1 MRSFVSCRR
10 QFAAFLFLLLA
21 GTGGYASEPLR
32 ERFLN
37 PPDEAKPRGYWVWPH
52 GNFDYSTIRKEL
64 ESFKAKGLGG
74 VDIFDLGVKDRKD
87 VIPPGPGFMSVE
99 QVDGIAFALAEAK
112 RLGLKL
118 GLIVSSSWNA
128 GGTWT
133 KPEHAYMNLVA
144 WKETVTGPTRYQR
157 VLPFPELPETSSKS
171 YGTFPL
177 TVPRDDAGK
186 PLFYEDV
193 AVIAYQVDEAGV
205 LTDTSRVLVL
215 GDRIDR
221 SGKLVCDLPAGRWV
235 LMRTVLT
242 NFGQPLWLPSDKS
255 QGMTM
260 DHFSKEATKVHF
272 QTIID
277 RLEQRVGPLENTA
290 LERLYLASYEANAD
304 VDWTPG
310 FGKSFRTRNG
320 YAIEPFLPAL
330 FGTLVVDTETTDRF
344 LYDYRETVSEMFL
357 DNLYREASRI
367 CRQHGLVLCSESGGP
382 GAPLHNVPTEDL
394 KALGAVDVM
403 RGEFWVD
410 KSDRL
415 DDNGLETLQVVKQ
428 IASAAHIYGHKIV
441 EMEAFT
447 SHESWQ
453 EGPDLFKRLADRAF
467 CEGMTRV
474 VYHTMSHNLRE
485 AGKPGWTYQ
494 AGSHMSTNLT
504 WWDMSDQLHTYLTR
518 CSGML
523 MQGEFVADVA
533 YYLGGEVP
541 NFAKPKHLRPDL
553 GFGYDYDDL
562 NTEVLLTATVN
573 DEGQVELP
581 SGMKYRLLVLPDDDR
596 MSLEVVRQIKELL
609 LAGAAI
615 LGPKPERT
623 YGLRNFRKEEE
634 LLRAVADDLWGDV
647 PRNERHERVVERGR
661 LFVGHTTR
669 EVLKT
674 LGVEPDLTVLP
685 GKAESQIDFIHRR
698 TGTDDIYFVRNTSD
712 QPLRCDIIFR
722 VSSRRPEFWDAATGE
737 MSELAMYA
745 NTASGMRVPF
755 DLPPHGSRFVVF
767 PDKNIDAPFIEA
779 VERDQEILFPIESP
793 ESSRGTA
800 TWNGE
805 DRIRF
810 QAPEGNYTLHLS
822 NGNVRT
828 ARVPAAKPSMLMEGT
843 WELRFPLGWGV
854 PTRQA
859 VESLQSWT
867 DFADPQ
873 IQHFSGIATYAQQ
886 FHVDGSRVVSGQTV
900 LLDLGEVREVARV
913 YLNGQ
918 EVGIS
923 SFAPHVLNVSDVV
936 RPGENSL
943 IIEIAN
949 TWLNRLIADDALP
962 ESERRTHTNL
972 DRGPALGVRS
982 RDATPKPSGLLGPVK
997 LVFPSETIVDSS

>member
-367 CRQHGLVLCSESGGP
+367 CREHGLVLCSESGGP

-394 KALGAVDVM
+394 KALG
-403 RGEFWVD
+403 
-410 KSDRL
+410 
-415 DDNGLETLQVVKQ
+415 
-428 IASAAHIYGHKIV
+428 
-441 EMEAFT
+441 
-447 SHESWQ
+447 
-453 EGPDLFKRLADRAF
+453 
-467 CEGMTRV
+467 
-474 VYHTMSHNLRE
+474 
-485 AGKPGWTYQ
+485 
-494 AGSHMSTNLT
+494 ST
-504 WWDMSDQLHTYLTR
+504 
-518 CSGML
+518 
-523 MQGEFVADVA
+523 
-533 YYLGGEVP
+533 
-541 NFAKPKHLRPDL
+541 
-553 GFGYDYDDL
+553 
-562 NTEVLLTATVN
+562 
-573 DEGQVELP
+573 
-581 SGMKYRLLVLPDDDR
+581 
-596 MSLEVVRQIKELL
+596 
-609 LAGAAI
+609 
-615 LGPKPERT
+615 
-623 YGLRNFRKEEE
+623 
-634 LLRAVADDLWGDV
+634 
-647 PRNERHERVVERGR
+647 
-661 LFVGHTTR
+661 
-669 EVLKT
+669 
-674 LGVEPDLTVLP
+674 
-685 GKAESQIDFIHRR
+685 
-698 TGTDDIYFVRNTSD
+698 
-712 QPLRCDIIFR
+712 
-722 VSSRRPEFWDAATGE
+722 
-737 MSELAMYA
+737 
-745 NTASGMRVPF
+745 
-755 DLPPHGSRFVVF
+755 
-767 PDKNIDAPFIEA
+767 
-779 VERDQEILFPIESP
+779 
-793 ESSRGTA
+793 
-800 TWNGE
+800 
-805 DRIRF
+805 
-810 QAPEGNYTLHLS
+810 
-822 NGNVRT
+822 
-828 ARVPAAKPSMLMEGT
+828 
-843 WELRFPLGWGV
+843 
-854 PTRQA
+854 
-859 VESLQSWT
+859 
-867 DFADPQ
+867 
-873 IQHFSGIATYAQQ
+873 
-886 FHVDGSRVVSGQTV
+886 
-900 LLDLGEVREVARV
+900 
-913 YLNGQ
+913 
-918 EVGIS
+918 
-923 SFAPHVLNVSDVV
+923 
-936 RPGENSL
+936 
-943 IIEIAN
+943 
-949 TWLNRLIADDALP
+949 
-962 ESERRTHTNL
+962 
-972 DRGPALGVRS
+972 
-982 RDATPKPSGLLGPVK
+982 
-997 LVFPSETIVDSS
+997 